1 MPVKGEK
8 MEYSVRAAHAHSEN
22 NKDELMKDSLCGCF
36 YCLEFFSP
44 TEIKEWIK
52 DTKGTALC
60 PYCFVDSVIGKYT
73 GYPIT
78 KEFLAEMHKE
88 WFGDS
93 N

>member
-1 MPVKGEK
+1 
-8 MEYSVRAAHAHSEN
+8 MEYSVRAAHAYCTN
-22 NKDELMKDSLCGCF
+22 NKEELLKDSLCGCF
-36 YCLEFFSP
+36 YCLEIFSP

-60 PYCFVDSVIGKYT
+60 PYCCVDSIIGKYT

-88 WFGDS
+88 WFENS
-93 N
+93 K

>member
-1 MPVKGEK
+1 
-8 MEYSVRAAHAHSEN
+8 
-22 NKDELMKDSLCGCF
+22 MKDSLCGCF
-36 YCLEFFSP
+36 YCLEIFSP
-44 TEIKEWIK
+44 SKIEEWLK

-60 PYCFVDSVIGKYT
+60 PYCYVDSVIGKYT